1 MKKNLLI
8 LILILLISQGYLL
21 DGKEKKNDSL
31 APKYRQ
37 WLELVTYIITK
48 DETATFQRLTNDRDR
63 ELFISLFWN
72 LRDPTPG
79 TEKNEFKEEHIRR
92 FQYAN
97 KYFKFGSPR
106 VGWKTDMGRVY
117 IILGEPDSKDR
128 YDMDNVVVPAQIW
141 SYYGK
146 NRPGLPASFW
156 IVFWKKDNMGEY
168 KMYNP
173 AADGPQ
179 SLLRQTRDTTGLD
192 PLDYEANY
200 KIILDEHPQLA
211 RASLTL
217 LPDDMPYDFLPSLQ
231 SQQFL
236 QKVIELPQNQI
247 NDSYAT
253 NFLKYKGVVDVDY
266 SINYIESLHKV
277 LVFKDAETGLDF
289 VHFAIQ
295 PKSLSSELSDQDDSY
310 SFSFDLIVSLDKI
323 EQDGQTIFEYRKNY
337 PYSGKR
343 EEMLKNF
350 FNSVIISDCFPVA
363 EGDYRLSVL
372 LQNRVNKEFTY
383 FNKNISIK
391 PGTKSRPVISGLLTS
406 KEVKKSS
413 RRVFLPFKFKGI
425 ELSIDP
431 RGMYGIKDNVFLVF
445 NVERGNYRGSIRGVI
460 EVQDFFDAGKYKK
473 EYPFDVPPGE
483 SVQNFSRQLEPMK
496 PGYYRANVRLLAT
509 NGKLLDEKIEKFTV
523 SVVEH
528 ISDSTG
534 IFKTT
539 SFENRFLYYH
549 VLGLQYMR
557 LKDLA
562 KAGRFLEKAFNMRPG
577 YPLFVKDFCTL
588 LLMEK
593 KSNRV
598 LEIVENLKGQGKYQ
612 FDYYALKGKAFFQK
626 ADYAGAIKNL
636 VLANRIYDSDIPVLN
651 VLGFSYLKTGNKE
664 EAKEVFSASLRLDD
678 RQKNIAR
685 ILKEIK

>member
-1 MKKNLLI
+1 
-8 LILILLISQGYLL
+8 
-21 DGKEKKNDSL
+21 
-31 APKYRQ
+31 
-37 WLELVTYIITK
+37 
-48 DETATFQRLTNDRDR
+48 
-63 ELFISLFWN
+63 
-72 LRDPTPG
+72 
-79 TEKNEFKEEHIRR
+79 
-92 FQYAN
+92 
-97 KYFKFGSPR
+97 
-106 VGWKTDMGRVY
+106 MGRIY

-146 NRPGLPASFW
+146 KRPGLPGSFW
-156 IVFWKKDNMGEY
+156 IVFWKKDNLGEY

-200 KIILDEHPQLA
+200 KVILDEHPQLA

-217 LPDDMPYDFLPSLQ
+217 LPNDMPYDFQPSLQ

-236 QKVIELPQNQI
+236 QRVIELPQNQI

-266 SINYIESLHKV
+266 SINYIESLHKAVV
-277 LVFKDAETGLDF
+277 LKDAETGLDF
-289 VHFAIQ
+289 VHFAIR
-295 PKSLSSELSDQDDSY
+295 PKSLSSELSDQGDSY
-310 SFSFDLIVSLDKI
+310 SFSFDLIVSLNKI
-323 EQDGQTIFEYRKNY
+323 KQDEQDRQTIFEYRKNY
-337 PYSGKR
+337 PYSGNR
-343 EEMLKNF
+343 EEMLKSF
-350 FNSVIISDCFPVA
+350 FNSVIISDCFPVV

-391 PGTKSRPVISGLLTS
+391 PGTMSRPVISGLLTT

-425 ELSIDP
+425 ELSLDP

-460 EVQDFFDAGKYKK
+460 EVQDFFDAGKYQK
-473 EYPFDVPPGE
+473 EYGFEMVPGKRI
-483 SVQNFSRQLEPMK
+483 QAFSHQLEPMK
-496 PGYYRANVRLLAT
+496 PGYYRTVVRLLAT
-509 NGKLLDEKIEKFTV
+509 DGKRLDEKKEKFTV
-523 SVVEH
+523 SVAEH
-528 ISDSTG
+528 ISESTG

-557 LKDLA
+557 LRDLE
-562 KAGRFLEKAFNMRPG
+562 KAGRFLERAFNMRPRYG
-577 YPLFVKDFCTL
+577 LFVKDFCTL

-593 KSNRV
+593 KSGRV
-598 LEIVENLKGQGKYQ
+598 LEVVENLKGQGKYQ
-612 FDYYALKGKAFFQK
+612 FDYYAIKGKAFFQK
-626 ADYAGAIKNL
+626 AEYKGAIENL